1 MKKFWRKYK
10 FYIVL
15 ISILAVSI
23 PALAT
28 TFKYLYSVSEVTLAQ
43 TTGYGGSDAQASTT
57 VYTYTGDIDLETNGY
72 YGMWITI
79 QASATNAT
87 DDLVISYFASYDGTN
102 FDSAGSEFWTVQQD
116 AQVTP
121 GSQTTFQMF
130 PAPPHGRLGLK
141 SSAGNTTFDYQI
153 IYIPARGDGT

>member
-10 FYIVL
+10 LYLVL
-15 ISILAVSI
+15 ALILAATI
-23 PALAT
+23 PAIAT
-28 TFKYLYSVSEVTLAQ
+28 TFKYLYTSSEITLAQ
-43 TTGYGGSDAQASTT
+43 TTGYSGSDTQASTT

-87 DDLVISYFASYDGTN
+87 DDLVISYFASPDGTN
-102 FDSAGSEFWTVQQD
+102 FDSAGNEFWTVTQD
-116 AQVTP
+116 AQITP

-130 PAPPHGRLGLK
+130 PAPPHGRIGLK
-141 SSAGNTTFDYQI
+141 SSAGNTTFDFQI
-153 IYIPARGDGT
+153 KYVPAQGDGT